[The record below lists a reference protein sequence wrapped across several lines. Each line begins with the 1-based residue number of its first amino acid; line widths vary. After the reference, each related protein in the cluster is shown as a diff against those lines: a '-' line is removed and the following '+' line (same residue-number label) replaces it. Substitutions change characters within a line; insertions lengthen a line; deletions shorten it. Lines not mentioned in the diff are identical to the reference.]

1 MLCYVMT
8 VDLRL
13 FSLINAQ
20 DNFPPFPEIFF
31 VQILRIILWRFRT
44 AELDVSNS
52 DRNTEIF
59 FLSEHK
65 SGEPHYN
72 RRYSFEVCMHW
83 LTFCRPI
90 RNAVYCVLFSVL
102 FAGLQAVFLT
112 AFSPCPPPP
121 TSPIF
126 FLFVLGV
133 ATLGTRGLI
142 FSHAAGIFGI
152 GRRSTHLR
160 P

>member
-1 MLCYVMT
+1 M
-8 VDLRL
+8 RL

-20 DNFPPFPEIFF
+20 DNFSPFPEIFF

-102 FAGLQAVFLT
+102 FAGLQAVFLP

-121 TSPIF
+121 PPPPH
-126 FLFVLGV
+126 FLYLFPFRPRC
-133 ATLGTRGLI
+133 TLGTRGLI
-142 FSHAAGIFGI
+142 LSRAAGIFGV